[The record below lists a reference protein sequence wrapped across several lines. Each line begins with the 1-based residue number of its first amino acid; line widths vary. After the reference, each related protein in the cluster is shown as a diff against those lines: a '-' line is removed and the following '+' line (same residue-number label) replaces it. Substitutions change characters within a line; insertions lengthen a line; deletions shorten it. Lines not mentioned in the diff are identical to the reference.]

1 MWRLAHR
8 GVHATRIISNKRT
21 GDRQRFALLT
31 VTTSA
36 RALAWCVVMM
46 MRPAVV
52 VMVVVTPT
60 RMALL
65 AHGPFPFRLWT
76 PALGHATPSPVGP
89 PFFPRRRSPPFF
101 APARSWRRRGRSGVV
116 CLLVWLVLVLP
127 LFSPSKGRLPLPA
140 GDALR
145 STQTAT
151 ASLSLPLSLGRRN
164 QPSFSLFVSACS
176 LCFLFVYS
184 FFFQIY
190 KRGGAKGEAAP
201 TKGRAHAV
209 GPTATA
215 KNTKGPRESRAAKTA
230 DDD

>member
-1 MWRLAHR
+1 
-8 GVHATRIISNKRT
+8 
-21 GDRQRFALLT
+21 
-31 VTTSA
+31 
-36 RALAWCVVMM
+36 
-46 MRPAVV
+46 
-52 VMVVVTPT
+52 
-60 RMALL
+60 MALL

-151 ASLSLPLSLGRRN
+151 ASLSLFPCRWAVATSL
-164 QPSFSLFVSACS
+164 L
-176 LCFLFVYS
+176 FLFLFPLALSVFCLFIH
-184 FFFQIY
+184 FFFKYIKEVAQ
-190 KRGGAKGEAAP
+190 
-201 TKGRAHAV
+201 RARQRRQKAV
-209 GPTATA
+209 RT
-215 KNTKGPRESRAAKTA
+215 R
-230 DDD
+230 